1 VYRDDRPACASCGS
15 GLTRTEIHRHVD
27 LAIAPRSAVARS
39 LTQPR
44 QVRFGTW
51 RGWACESCG
60 GELVADDHL
69 ATLIDAATLEVRGLD
84 RRLRDATAPSRR
96 CPCCAA
102 TMRAHVLYDTVVDRC
117 VQHGVWL
124 DPGERDRVV
133 ESARIDAMAR
143 AHRGARTGAVV
154 AGVGASASVGLS
166 AVANVAMFAPMI
178 VAAGALALA
187 LAANAR
193 RRALQREL

>member
-1 VYRDDRPACASCGS
+1 MYRDDRPACASCGG
-15 GLTRTEIHRHVD
+15 GLTRVEIHRDVD
-27 LAIAPRSAVARS
+27 LAIAPRSAVAGRLS
-39 LTQPR
+39 QPAR
-44 QVRFGTW
+44 RVRFGTW
-51 RGWACESCG
+51 RGWACEQCG

-133 ESARIDAMAR
+133 ASARLDALAR
-143 AHRGARTGAVV
+143 AHRGAKTGAVV
-154 AGVGASASVGLS
+154 ASVGAGASVGLS
-166 AVANVAMFAPMI
+166 AVANVAMIAPMM

-187 LAANAR
+187 LAASAR
-193 RRALQREL
+193 KRALQR